1 MSIVV
6 KQESQPDEA
15 SWQESQLQRS
25 QIETL
30 NPDVKLAGSSNE
42 EGGLDLDFVIKA
54 IQRRIWILAIACVA
68 TRGAMMVLGKTKPP
82 AYEGIFDDRSTQRP
96 IRNQN
101 SQS

>member
-30 NPDVKLAGSSNE
+30 NPGVKLAGSSNE

-54 IQRRIWILAIACVA
+54 IQ
-68 TRGAMMVLGKTKPP
+68 
-82 AYEGIFDDRSTQRP
+82 
-96 IRNQN
+96 
-101 SQS
+101 